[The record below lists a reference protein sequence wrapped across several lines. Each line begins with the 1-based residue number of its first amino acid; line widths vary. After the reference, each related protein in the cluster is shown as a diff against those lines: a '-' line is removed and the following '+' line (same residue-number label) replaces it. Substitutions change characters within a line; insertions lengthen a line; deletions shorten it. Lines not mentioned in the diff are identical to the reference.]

1 MQLQWSRD
9 NSKLA
14 KLGTIGFGI
23 PAFASETGFKTC
35 PMAGA
40 CAGYCYARQGAYT
53 FPVVKAARE
62 SNLRET
68 QNTASFTAKAMSDL
82 RNMRKVTTVRV
93 HDSGD
98 FYSQEY
104 LNAWYAIARA
114 FPDIVFYAYTKSL
127 HLDLWSKKPRNF
139 RIIQSVGGV
148 MDDDINTRRPHS
160 RVFPTDY
167 ARRQAGYGD
176 GHITDTLA
184 IRGARKIGLVYHGT
198 ANLTPAQEKYLRA
211 NEV

>member
-1 MQLQWSRD
+1 MQLQWSRS
-9 NSKLA
+9 NTKLA
-14 KLGTIGFGI
+14 KLGTVGFGI
-23 PAFASETGFKTC
+23 PAFESETGFKTC

-53 FPVVKAARE
+53 FPVVKEARE
-62 SNLRET
+62 SNLAAT
-68 QNTASFTAKAMSDL
+68 QKTDDFKAKAMSDL
-82 RNMRKVTTVRV
+82 RNMRNVTTVRV

-104 LNAWYAIARA
+104 LDAWYVIARA
-114 FPDIVFYAYTKSL
+114 FPNVVFYAYTKSI

-139 RIIQSVGGV
+139 RIIQSVGGL
-148 MDDDINTRRPHS
+148 MDADINTRRPHS

-167 ARRQAGYGD
+167 ARRKAGYGD
-176 GHITDTLA
+176 GHVTDTLA

-198 ANLTPAQEKYLRA
+198 RDLTPAQERYLNA